1 MSQNAEEATIRDRR
15 YVNPPLR
22 ALLDLH
28 DELLAEHGGAP
39 GLRDAGALES
49 SLARPYQIIAYG
61 DDTLTIFDLA
71 ATIFDL
77 AAALCASICRNHPFV
92 DGNKRAAFVALGVTL
107 GLNGFELDTT
117 EREAAD
123 RILTLAAGTQ
133 SEAEFRD
140 WVADH
145 SYSIVDDS

>member
-1 MSQNAEEATIRDRR
+1 MSQNVEEATIQGRR

-49 SLARPYQIIAYG
+49 SLARPYQLIAYG
-61 DDTLTIFDLA
+61 DDTL
-71 ATIFDL
+71 TIFDL

-145 SYSIVDDS
+145 SYSIEDDS

>member
-1 MSQNAEEATIRDRR
+1 MRQTVEEATIQGRR

-28 DELLAEHGGAP
+28 GELLTEHGGAP
-39 GLRDAGALES
+39 GLRDAGALEA
-49 SLARPYQIIAYG
+49 SLARPYQLIAYG
-61 DDTLTIFDLA
+61 DDTM
-71 ATIFDL
+71 TIFDL

-145 SYSIVDDS
+145 SYAIEDDS

>member
-1 MSQNAEEATIRDRR
+1 MSQTVEEAAIQGRR
-15 YVNPPLR
+15 YINPPLR

-49 SLARPYQIIAYG
+49 SLARPYQLIAYG
-61 DDTLTIFDLA
+61 DDTL
-71 ATIFDL
+71 TIFDL

-145 SYSIVDDS
+145 SYAIEDDT

>member
-1 MSQNAEEATIRDRR
+1 MSQAVEEAAIQGRR
-15 YVNPPLR
+15 YINPPLR

-49 SLARPYQIIAYG
+49 SLARPYQLIAYG
-61 DDTLTIFDLA
+61 DDTL
-71 ATIFDL
+71 TIFDL

-123 RILTLAAGTQ
+123 RILTLTAGTQ

-145 SYSIVDDS
+145 SYAIEDDT

>member
-1 MSQNAEEATIRDRR
+1 MSQAVEEATIQGRR
-15 YVNPPLR
+15 YVNLPLR

-28 DELLAEHGGAP
+28 DELLVEHGGAP

-49 SLARPYQIIAYG
+49 SLARPYQLIADG
-61 DDTLTIFDLA
+61 DKTLM
-71 ATIFDL
+71 IFDL

-145 SYSIVDDS
+145 SYAIDENA

>member
-1 MSQNAEEATIRDRR
+1 MSQNAKEAAIQGRR

-22 ALLDLH
+22 ALLNLH

-39 GLRDAGALES
+39 GLRDAGASES
-49 SLARPYQIIAYG
+49 SLARPYQLIAYG
-61 DDTLTIFDLA
+61 DDTL
-71 ATIFDL
+71 TIFDL

-145 SYSIVDDS
+145 SYSIEDDS

>member
-1 MSQNAEEATIRDRR
+1 MSQNVEEATVRGRR

-49 SLARPYQIIAYG
+49 SLARPYQLIAYG
-61 DDTLTIFDLA
+61 DDTL
-71 ATIFDL
+71 TIFDL

-145 SYSIVDDS
+145 SYSIEDDS

>member
-1 MSQNAEEATIRDRR
+1 MSQNVEEAAIRGRR

-49 SLARPYQIIAYG
+49 SLARPYQLIADG
-61 DDTLTIFDLA
+61 DDTL
-71 ATIFDL
+71 TIFDL

-92 DGNKRAAFVALGVTL
+92 DGNKRAAIVALGVTL

-145 SYSIVDDS
+145 SYCIEDDS

>member
-1 MSQNAEEATIRDRR
+1 MSQTVEEATIQGRR
-15 YVNPPLR
+15 YINPPLR

-39 GLRDAGALES
+39 GLRDAGALEA
-49 SLARPYQIIAYG
+49 SLARPYQLIAYG
-61 DDTLTIFDLA
+61 DATL
-71 ATIFDL
+71 TIFDL

-92 DGNKRAAFVALGVTL
+92 DGNKRAAFIALGVTL
-107 GLNGFELDTT
+107 GLNGFELDAT

-123 RILTLAAGTQ
+123 IILTLAAGTQ
-133 SEAEFRD
+133 SETEFRD

-145 SYSIVDDS
+145 SYAIEEDA

>member
-1 MSQNAEEATIRDRR
+1 MSQTVEEAAIQGRR
-15 YVNPPLR
+15 YINPPLR

-49 SLARPYQIIAYG
+49 SLARPYQLIAYG
-61 DDTLTIFDLA
+61 DDTLTV
-71 ATIFDL
+71 FDL

-133 SEAEFRD
+133 SEAEFRG
-140 WVADH
+140 WVAYH
-145 SYSIVDDS
+145 SYAIEDDT